1 MKTLLWSFLGTLL
14 AILFLV
20 LIVGGGL
27 AIKTGGSPEVDKG
40 DWLVIDLYGDL
51 PEYAP
56 PADPMSKIMGKGG
69 QTLTGILDNLEKA
82 RHDERIAGVLFKI
95 GPNGAGWASVEEIRG
110 ALFDLRA
117 TGKPAYA
124 WSDNLGLK
132 GLFLAGACDSVFM
145 PPAADMSI
153 TGIQINSTH
162 VRRTLEKL
170 GIEPNIHKIKD
181 YKSAA
186 EVVTRE
192 DLSEAARENDLWIM
206 EEFRRLLREA
216 MERDRGITAETLN
229 DIMERAV
236 FLSEDAAEAGLLDG
250 LLYYDE
256 LEELLAT
263 RYGEDDDGHLP
274 TVASGEYAGVERK
287 KLDLEGDETIAVV
300 HAQGSIGGRKS
311 RVDPLLGVLMG
322 HESVVAQLRK
332 AREDEDVAA
341 IVFRVDSGGGDALT
355 SDLIAHEV
363 ANCAAA
369 KPTICSMVDVAAS
382 GGYHIAYV
390 ASKVVADAF
399 TVTGSIGSIS
409 GKFNI
414 RAFHEKLGIT
424 HDSIEMGPNAN
435 FWSGYENFS
444 PEQWEKFTAN
454 HWRGFNHW
462 LADVADKRG
471 MTFEEA
477 EKLAHG
483 RVWTGTQAKENGL
496 IDEVGGLDT
505 AIAMAKE
512 MAEISEDETVTVK
525 HYPEEQG
532 LMAMLTGG
540 GDDVSLSDV
549 ANLIVYR
556 WLREDLA
563 ETLRL
568 VQGGILEQRVTAPQ

>member
-14 AILFLV
+14 AILFL
-20 LIVGGGL
+20 LIAITAGL
-27 AIKTGGSPEVDKG
+27 AIKTGGSPDIDAG

-51 PEYAP
+51 PEYDP
-56 PADPMSKIMGKGG
+56 PADPVSKLMGGDG

-82 RHDERIAGVLFKI
+82 RHDERIAGVLFKV
-95 GPNGAGWASVEEIRG
+95 GPNGAGWASVEEMRG
-110 ALFDLRA
+110 ALHALRDA
-117 TGKPAYA
+117 GKPVYA
-124 WSDNLGLK
+124 WSDNLSLK
-132 GLFLAGACDSVFM
+132 DLFLASACDSIFM

-153 TGIQINSTH
+153 TGIQVNSTH
-162 VRRTLEKL
+162 VRRALDKL
-170 GIEPNIHKIKD
+170 GIKPNLHKIKD

-186 EVVTRE
+186 EVVMRE
-192 DLSEAARENDLWIM
+192 NLSEAAKENDIWLL
-206 EEFRRLLREA
+206 EEFRRLAREGL
-216 MERDRGITAETLN
+216 ERDRGITADTLN
-229 DIMERAV
+229 GLMERAV
-236 FLSEDAAEAGLLDG
+236 FQSDDAAEAGLLDG
-250 LLYYDE
+250 LLYFDE
-256 LEELLAT
+256 LEDLLAE
-263 RYGEDDDGHLP
+263 RHGEDDDEGLP
-274 TVASGEYAGVERK
+274 TVASGEYSGVERK
-287 KLDLEGDETIAVV
+287 KLGLEGDETIAVV
-300 HAQGSIGGRKS
+300 HAQGSIGGRES

-414 RAFHEKLGIT
+414 RGFHEKLGIT

-444 PEQWEKFTAN
+444 PEQWEQFKAH

-462 LADVADKRG
+462 LADVAEKRG
-471 MTFEEA
+471 MSFEEA
-477 EKLAHG
+477 ELLAHG
-483 RVWTGTQAKENGL
+483 RVWTGTQALENGL
-496 IDEVGGLDT
+496 IDAVGGLDA
-505 AIAMAKE
+505 AIALAKE
-512 MAEISEDETVTVK
+512 MAEIPADETATVK
-525 HYPEEQG
+525 HFPEEQG
-532 LMAMLTGG
+532 LMAMITGG
-540 GDDVSLSDV
+540 GDEMSLKNA
-549 ANLIVYR
+549 ANLIMYR
-556 WLREDLA
+556 WLREDLT
-563 ETLRL
+563 ETWRL
-568 VQGGILEQRVTAPQ
+568 VEGGILEQRVTAPR